1 MLRARI
7 IPMLLMRD
15 KGLVKTRQFKDDK
28 YVGDP
33 INAVKIFNEKE
44 VDELTLL
51 DIGATVKGYAPD
63 YEQLRKIAVES
74 RMPLCYG
81 GGITDAGQAAEITAL
96 GFEKVSV
103 SAAALARPE
112 LIRQMANRVGRQ
124 SVVVTLDVRKE
135 GLLGGYNVYSHN
147 GSRKWSVKLTEL
159 VAEAERL
166 GAGEIVINSIDRD
179 GMMQG
184 YDLKLAKLVRA
195 AVTTP
200 LSFVGGAGSTKD
212 MADLIGAV
220 GTVGAAAG
228 SMFVFKGTY
237 RAVLISYARPPT
249 DTRGEA

>member
-1 MLRARI
+1 MLASRI
-7 IPMLLMRD
+7 IPVLLMRD
-15 KGLVKTRQFKDDK
+15 KGLVKTRQFGEDK

-51 DIGATVKGYAPD
+51 DIDATVQGYAPD
-63 YEQLRKIAVES
+63 YEALRKIAVES

-81 GGITDAGQAAEITAL
+81 GGITSAKQASELIAL

-112 LIRQMANRVGRQ
+112 LIREMAEQVGRQ
-124 SVVVTLDVRKE
+124 SVVVTIDVRKE
-135 GLLGGYNVYSHN
+135 GLLGSYNVYSHN
-147 GSRKWSVKLTEL
+147 GRQKHKVKLL
-159 VAEAERL
+159 DHVAHAAEL
-166 GAGEIVINSIDRD
+166 GAGEIVINAIDRD

-184 YDLKLAKLVRA
+184 YDLKLAKSVRDR
-195 AVTTP
+195 VTTP
-200 LSFVGGAGSTKD
+200 LSFVGGAGTPQH
-212 MADLIGAV
+212 MADLIDTV

-237 RAVLISYARPPT
+237 RAVLISYARP
-249 DTRGEA
+249 

>member
-1 MLRARI
+1 MLQSRI
-7 IPMLLMRD
+7 IPVLLMRD

-44 VDELTLL
+44 VDELALL
-51 DIGATVKGYAPD
+51 DIDATVKGHVPD
-63 YEQLRKIAVES
+63 YDQLRKIAVES

-81 GGITDAGQAAEITAL
+81 GGITDASQAAQIIAL
-96 GFEKVSV
+96 GFEKVSI
-103 SAAALARPE
+103 SAAALARPA
-112 LIRQMANRVGRQ
+112 LISEMAHRVGAQ
-124 SVVVTLDVRKE
+124 SVVVTIDVRKE
-135 GLLGGYNVYSHN
+135 GLLGSYGVYSHN
-147 GSRKWSVKLTEL
+147 GRKKWTVKLL
-159 VAEAERL
+159 DFVAEAGRL
-166 GAGEIVINSIDRD
+166 GAGEIMINSIDRD

-184 YDLKLAKLVRA
+184 YDLKLARSIRA

-212 MADLIGAV
+212 MADLIEAV

-237 RAVLISYARPPT
+237 RAVLISYARP
-249 DTRGEA
+249 